1 MIALTPRNSWLVIDS
16 LNGKGKHLVES
27 FIHFHPAVRVEIQN
41 NSAPGSA
48 GTGASGWAIRFGE
61 HQYFLTAHGS
71 GELVA
76 RESWYAPEFGLR
88 QRRTTLH
95 WSWRGDLPVRLVY
108 AFTPAGQ
115 RPPSLPLDLT
125 QESDEI
131 VRTALALS

>member
-41 NSAPGSA
+41 NSAPGGA
-48 GTGASGWAIRFGE
+48 GTVATGWAIRFGE
-61 HQYFLTAHGS
+61 HQYFLTSLGS

-88 QRRTTLH
+88 QRQTTLH
-95 WSWRGDLPVRLVY
+95 WTWRGDLPVRLVY
-108 AFTPAGQ
+108 AFTPAGEK
-115 RPPSLPLDLT
+115 PPVISQHSG
-125 QESDEI
+125 QEALGIDPAAFASD
-131 VRTALALS
+131 